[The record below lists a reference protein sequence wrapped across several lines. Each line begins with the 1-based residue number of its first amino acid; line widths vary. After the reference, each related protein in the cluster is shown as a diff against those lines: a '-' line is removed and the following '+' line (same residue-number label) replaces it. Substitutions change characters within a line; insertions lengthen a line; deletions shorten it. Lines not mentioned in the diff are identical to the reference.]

1 MLETNRASED
11 SRSWAGLMTMLEGLG
26 SSWSCTV
33 NVADGTDLDL
43 SDDEDDEDR
52 DMGDNEP
59 DRVTMLEDNKGGP
72 LGIPGRAEVE
82 MSTGGGGA

>member
-1 MLETNRASED
+1 MSD
-11 SRSWAGLMTMLEGLG
+11 
-26 SSWSCTV
+26 
-33 NVADGTDLDL
+33 
-43 SDDEDDEDR
+43 DDEDDEDR